1 MPAFEQYLTAQRDR
15 FISDLKELVRQPS
28 ISATGQGV
36 HEMAGLVQSR
46 LEKLG
51 ATVQPFPTGSAPI
64 IYAELGRGP
73 RTLLIYNH
81 YDVQPP
87 DPIGLWTNSPFDPT
101 VRDGRLFARGVSDNK
116 GDLSCRLHAIEM
128 WQNTL
133 GPLPLKIKWVI
144 EGEEEVGSPHLAEF
158 AQQPAA
164 LLQADGCLW
173 ETGGKNEDERITLT
187 MGLKGI
193 EYLEL
198 RVRGAQ
204 RDLHSGHAAIAP
216 SPVWRL
222 VWALSTLK
230 DQHDE
235 ILIDHY
241 YDYVRPPNDAELQ
254 LLKAMPFDEERRKA
268 ALGIERFIN
277 DEHGLDV
284 LKRLF
289 YGPTVTICGIQ
300 SGYTGEGMKTVLPN
314 YAFAK
319 IDCRLVPDLM
329 PEICLSLLRTHL
341 DRRGFGD
348 VEVVPLNGEHPAL
361 SQVDAP
367 FVQVCQAAA
376 RDVYGHEPVLIPL
389 SPGSGPMYPLT
400 AALGIPTVMAGVT
413 HAQSGAH
420 APDENIRL
428 ADYFEGIRFIGQLI
442 EHFKQDRQDTKDVI
456 HDQSRFSASTRC
468 SF

>member
-1 MPAFEQYLTAQRDR
+1 MPAFDQYLVAQRER
-15 FISDLKELVRQPS
+15 FISDLKALVRQPS
-28 ISATGQGV
+28 ISATGQGM
-36 HEMAGLVQSR
+36 HEMAALVQAR
-46 LEKLG
+46 LEKIG
-51 ATVQPFPTGSAPI
+51 AAVQPIPTGGAPI
-64 IYAELGRGP
+64 IYAELGSGA

-87 DPIGLWTNSPFDPT
+87 DPIELWTSPPFEPT
-101 VRDGRLFARGVSDNK
+101 VRDDRLFARGVSDNK
-116 GDLSCRLHAIEM
+116 GDLSCRLHAIET
-128 WQNTL
+128 WQNTI

-144 EGEEEVGSPHLAEF
+144 EGEEEVGSPHLAGF
-158 AQQPAA
+158 ARQYAA
-164 LLQADGCLW
+164 MLQADGCLW
-173 ETGGKNEDERITLT
+173 ETGGKSEDERVTLT

-193 EYLEL
+193 QYLEL
-198 RVRGAQ
+198 RARGAQ
-204 RDLHSGHAAIAP
+204 RDLHSSYAAIAP
-216 SPVWRL
+216 NPVWRL
-222 VWALSTLK
+222 VWALNTLK
-230 DQHDE
+230 DQNDE

-241 YDYVRPPNDAELQ
+241 YDYVRPPSEAEFQ

-284 LKRLF
+284 LKRLY

-300 SGYTGEGMKTVLPN
+300 AGYTGAGIKTVLPN

-319 IDCRLVPDLM
+319 IDCRLVPDLT
-329 PEICLSLLRTHL
+329 PEICLSLLRAHL

-348 VEVVPLNGEHPAL
+348 LEVVPLSEEHPAL
-361 SQVDAP
+361 LPVDAP
-367 FVQVCQAAA
+367 FVKVCQAAV
-376 RDVYGHEPVLIPL
+376 REVYGHEPVLIPL
-389 SPGSGPMYPLT
+389 SPGSGPLYPLS

-442 EHFKQDRQDTKDVI
+442 ERFK
-456 HDQSRFSASTRC
+456 
-468 SF
+468 